1 MSTFLEND
9 LLLKTAITLS
19 ENSVKHIAAESGIK
33 ANTLYKWKTTNF
45 LQRFH
50 LLSWPLPFYM
60 MKRLP
65 ESLPGC
71 QIDLDSDA
79 EQIPGKTIC
88 RFGSVAP
95 TIVGA
100 KAPVA
105 LSFSDQTAQSA
116 VRA

>member
-1 MSTFLEND
+1 MISRVEDTRP
-9 LLLKTAITLS
+9 
-19 ENSVKHIAAESGIK
+19 HIAKKDPKIFA
-33 ANTLYKWKTTNF
+33 THF

-79 EQIPGKTIC
+79 EQILGKTIC
-88 RFGSVAP
+88 RFGSVAL